1 MLTKTVDKQ
10 HGVKKDTHTGKSYWK
25 SKNVQY
31 LYEQLELDGQR
42 FTVMDKK
49 GKEDVFDPVL
59 GKKVQQK
66 GHKLTKQ
73 ELLDMLFKSRNI

>member
-1 MLTKTVDKQ
+1 
-10 HGVKKDTHTGKSYWK
+10 
-25 SKNVQY
+25 
-31 LYEQLELDGQR
+31 
-42 FTVMDKK
+42 MDKK